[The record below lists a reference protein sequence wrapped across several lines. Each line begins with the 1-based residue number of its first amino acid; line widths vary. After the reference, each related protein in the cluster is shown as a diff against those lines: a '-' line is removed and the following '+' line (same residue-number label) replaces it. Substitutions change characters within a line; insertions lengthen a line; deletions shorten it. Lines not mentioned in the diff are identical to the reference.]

1 MIARPINL
9 PYFIQKVKNHK
20 VIKEH
25 YLNEIA
31 KLPINRID
39 TVSNTDW
46 NLEKTPINY
55 SFFLSQNNAKFF
67 KVKKC
72 KPHNFWFQQYKKN
85 DHHVW
90 HTHADC
96 SYTNVYYLEVDSGAT
111 EVKDPFTHKTLKM
124 KVKEGDILSMPGFLL
139 HRSPKFKKNI
149 TKSIIAFNTS
159 FHSDGVP
166 LKGFKNE

>member
-55 SFFLSQNNAKFF
+55 SFFLSQIQENLENMAKFF

-85 DHHVW
+85 DHF
-90 HTHADC
+90 
-96 SYTNVYYLEVDSGAT
+96 YT
-111 EVKDPFTHKTLKM
+111 
-124 KVKEGDILSMPGFLL
+124 
-139 HRSPKFKKNI
+139 
-149 TKSIIAFNTS
+149 
-159 FHSDGVP
+159 
-166 LKGFKNE
+166 